1 MLCLTTRLCGRQ
13 VCGRS
18 KWHRR
23 HRLSMLNRVGGG
35 SGLHVLEGEEEAEQR
50 SYWPDGRSC
59 PGGVDWAEQI
69 GDLDSLHEAH
79 DGCGGFPPRTGG
91 KILLNPSNEYV
102 RYGASLGNCVDLA
115 RSHLHHLAQGLG
127 IARKI

>member
-1 MLCLTTRLCGRQ
+1 
-13 VCGRS
+13 
-18 KWHRR
+18 
-23 HRLSMLNRVGGG
+23 MLNRVGGG

>member
-1 MLCLTTRLCGRQ
+1 MLYLTMRLCGRQ

-18 KWHRR
+18 KLHGR

-35 SGLHVLEGEEEAEQR
+35 SGLHVLEEEAAEQR
-50 SYWPDGRSC
+50 SCWPDGRNY
-59 PGGVDWAEQI
+59 PGGVDWAGQI
-69 GDLDSLHEAH
+69 GDLDSLREAH
-79 DGCGGFPPRTGG
+79 DDCGGFPPRTGG
-91 KILLNPSNEYV
+91 KILLNLSNEYV
-102 RYGASLGNCVDLA
+102 RYGVFLGNCVDLA